1 MASKIP
7 FNLINAAFALAAVP
21 ISSISAAKHL
31 IPMLPNIIISNLPV
45 NFKSISISQAAEI
58 LDINAETIR
67 RKIRSGDLK
76 ALNENEIGGRKGY
89 QLDANA
95 LVSLSKEFSK
105 ENALADY
112 LFSQYRDTYEKILNK
127 DYINNKLKNNKK
139 EDHKSTFANTSDI
152 TDNNI
157 VANSATTTYIDLDKN
172 NLKKQLLELEIKS
185 NELDIETLNSKIESI
200 TDLNEKIELLK
211 KLLELKNKK
220 LELEKELVA
229 CIQSK

>member
-1 MASKIP
+1 MA
-7 FNLINAAFALAAVP
+7 LP
-21 ISSISAAKHL
+21 ISLISTAIALLIAPRSFPMPAKTSSVKDL
-31 IPMLPNIIISNLPV
+31 IAKLANDIISNLPV

-58 LDINAETIR
+58 LEINAETIR

-89 QLDANA
+89 QLDAKA

-105 ENALADY
+105 ENALAEY
-112 LFSQYRDTYEKILNK
+112 LFSQYPDTYK
-127 DYINNKLKNNKK
+127 DYIYNKLKNNK
-139 EDHKSTFANTSDI
+139 EDSKSTFANTSDI